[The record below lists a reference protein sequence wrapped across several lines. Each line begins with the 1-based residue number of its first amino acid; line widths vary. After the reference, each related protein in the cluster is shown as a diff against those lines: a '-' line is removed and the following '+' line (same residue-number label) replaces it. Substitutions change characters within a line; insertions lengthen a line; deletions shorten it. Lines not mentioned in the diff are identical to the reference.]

1 MDMQPFYDV
10 VEEGIADLGVNP
22 ADCRG
27 ENPGQW
33 NLKKGDTTVW
43 VDLFYVEKE
52 ERPYYQV
59 MSPIFNI
66 PADEAMKNQLFA
78 ELLEINDF
86 LYGVAFTTYKDGI
99 FIKVIREADGMDKSE
114 SLAMLLRVGNYA
126 DQYRQELSA
135 KYGLELS

>member
-1 MDMQPFYDV
+1 MQPFYDV

-22 ADCRG
+22 AECRG

-66 PADEAMKNQLFA
+66 PADEVIKNQLFA

-86 LYGVAFTTYKDGI
+86 LYGVAFTVYKDGI
-99 FIKVIREADGMDKSE
+99 FIKIIREADGMDKSE

-126 DQYRQELSA
+126 DQYRQELSP